1 MPHCE
6 NCNQE
11 HSMALNML
19 REIQAFVS
27 VAHKRSFVAA
37 ARALG
42 RSPSAVT
49 RAVQTLEDNSGCKLL
64 NRNANAVTLTEAGE
78 RLLPHA
84 ERLLDVQR
92 DAADELAA
100 LTGTAQGWVRFAA
113 PQLLGEHVL
122 PGVLASFSQRHP
134 QVTLDVQYGDA
145 AFDPLHGK
153 FDFVVRGAFAQSSEL
168 IGYPLWRYHRHLY
181 ASPAYLAHAGMPERP
196 EQLDKHALILHT
208 APRILKAWHFCRD
221 GQITSLR
228 PHPRLRL
235 GSGDAVYHST
245 LAGAGIARLADW
257 VAEAQVKA
265 GRLVRVCADYR
276 LTSSTGQ
283 DPQMHAVYPSGEL
296 PARVREL
303 LLALRQ
309 AGSAASER
317 AR

>member
-1 MPHCE
+1 
-6 NCNQE
+6 
-11 HSMALNML
+11 MALDML

-42 RSPSAVT
+42 RSPSAIT
-49 RAVQTLEDNSGCKLL
+49 RAVQTLEDHTGCKLL
-64 NRNANAVTLTEAGE
+64 VRNANAVTLSEAGE

-100 LTGTAQGWVRFAA
+100 LSGSAQGWIRFAV
-113 PQLLGEHVL
+113 PQLLAEHVL
-122 PGVLASFSQRHP
+122 PGMLAAFSQRHP
-134 QVTLDVQYGDA
+134 QVTLDVQYRDEA
-145 AFDPLHGK
+145 IDPLQGK
-153 FDFVVRGAFAQSSEL
+153 LDFVVRGAFPQSSEL
-168 IGYPLWRYHRHLY
+168 IGYPLWRYRRHLY
-181 ASPAYLAHAGMPERP
+181 ASPGYLARAGMPQEP
-196 EQLDKHALILHT
+196 EQLADHALILHT
-208 APRILKAWHFCRD
+208 APRILKAWHFSRD
-221 GQITSLR
+221 GRITSLR

-235 GSGDAVYHST
+235 NSGDAVYHSA

-257 VAEAQVKA
+257 VGEAQVKA

-283 DPQMHAVYPSGEL
+283 DPQMHAVYPAGEL

-309 AGSAASER
+309 AGEAASEQP
-317 AR
+317 

>member
-1 MPHCE
+1 
-6 NCNQE
+6 
-11 HSMALNML
+11 MALDML

-37 ARALG
+37 ARTLG

-100 LTGTAQGWVRFAA
+100 LTGSAQGWVRFAA

-134 QVTLDVQYGDA
+134 QVTLDVQYSDTA
-145 AFDPLHGK
+145 LDPLQGK
-153 FDFVVRGAFAQSSEL
+153 FDFVVRGAFPQSSEL
-168 IGYPLWRYHRHLY
+168 IGYPLWHYHRHLY
-181 ASPAYLAHAGMPERP
+181 ASPAYVARAGMPEHP
-196 EQLDKHALILHT
+196 EQLDQHALILHT
-208 APRILKAWHFCRD
+208 APRILKAWHFCRA

-235 GSGDAVYHST
+235 GSGDAVNHST

-257 VAEAQVKA
+257 VAQAQVKA

-309 AGSAASER
+309 AGQAASDR
-317 AR
+317 AA

>member
-1 MPHCE
+1 
-6 NCNQE
+6 
-11 HSMALNML
+11 MALDML

-49 RAVQTLEDNSGCKLL
+49 RAVQTLEDNTGCKLL

-100 LTGTAQGWVRFAA
+100 LTGSAQGWIRFAV

-122 PGVLASFSQRHP
+122 PGVLAAFTQRHP
-134 QVTLDVQYGDA
+134 QVTLDVQYSDEA
-145 AFDPLHGK
+145 LDPLLGK
-153 FDFVVRGAFAQSSEL
+153 LDFVVRGAFPQSSEL
-168 IGYPLWRYHRHLY
+168 IGFPLWRYQRHLY
-181 ASPAYLAHAGMPERP
+181 ASPEYVTRHGTPQLPE
-196 EQLDKHALILHT
+196 ELGAHALILHT

-221 GQITSLR
+221 GRITSLR

-235 GSGDAVYHST
+235 NSGDAVYHST

-257 VAEAQVKA
+257 VGEVQVRA
-265 GRLVRVCADYR
+265 GRLVRVCAGYR

-283 DPQMHAVYPSGEL
+283 DPQMHAVYPAGEL

-303 LLALRQ
+303 LLALRR
-309 AGSAASER
+309 AGEAGVHLPP
-317 AR
+317 

>member
-1 MPHCE
+1 
-6 NCNQE
+6 
-11 HSMALNML
+11 MALDML

-64 NRNANAVTLTEAGE
+64 YRNANAVTLTEAGE

-100 LTGTAQGWVRFAA
+100 LSGSAQGWVRFAV

-122 PGVLASFSQRHP
+122 PGVLAAFSQRHP
-134 QVTLDVQYGDA
+134 QVTLDVQYSDEA
-145 AFDPLHGK
+145 LDPLLGK
-153 FDFVVRGAFAQSSEL
+153 FDFVVRGAFPQSSEL
-168 IGYPLWRYHRHLY
+168 IGYPLWRYRRHLY
-181 ASPAYLAHAGMPERP
+181 ASPAYLARAGTPERP
-196 EQLDKHALILHT
+196 EQLEQHALILHT

-235 GSGDAVYHST
+235 GSGDAVYHSA

-257 VAEAQVKA
+257 AAQAQVKA

-276 LTSSTGQ
+276 LTSSTGH
-283 DPQMHAVYPSGEL
+283 DPQMHAVYPTGEL

-309 AGSAASER
+309 AGEKAIQAQR
-317 AR
+317 

>member
-1 MPHCE
+1 
-6 NCNQE
+6 
-11 HSMALNML
+11 MALDML

-27 VAHKRSFVAA
+27 VAHRRSFVAA

-64 NRNANAVTLTEAGE
+64 NRNASAVTLTEAGE

-92 DAADELAA
+92 DAAEELAA
-100 LTGTAQGWVRFAA
+100 LSGSAEGWVRFAA

-122 PGVLASFSQRHP
+122 PGVLARFSQRHP
-134 QVTLDVQYGDA
+134 RVTLDVHYSDA
-145 AFDPLHGK
+145 AMDPLQGK
-153 FDFVVRGAFAQSSEL
+153 LDFVIRGAFPQSSEL
-168 IGYPLWRYHRHLY
+168 VGYPLWRYRRHLY
-181 ASPAYLAHAGMPERP
+181 ASPTYVARAGMPEQP
-196 EQLDKHALILHT
+196 EQLQAHALILHT

-221 GQITSLR
+221 DQIISLR

-235 GSGDAVYHST
+235 GSGDAVYHSA

-257 VAEAQVKA
+257 VAETQVKA
-265 GRLVRVCADYR
+265 GRLVRVCPDYR

-303 LLALRQ
+303 LHALRK
-309 AGSAASER
+309 AGEGAPDR
-317 AR
+317 KD